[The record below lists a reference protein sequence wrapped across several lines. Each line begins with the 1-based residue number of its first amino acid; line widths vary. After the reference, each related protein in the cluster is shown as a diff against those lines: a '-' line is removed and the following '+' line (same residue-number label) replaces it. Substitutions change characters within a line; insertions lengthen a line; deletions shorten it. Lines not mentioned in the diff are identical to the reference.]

1 MLTFFYC
8 FTKCSPSKDSSKYTY
23 ILRYAHTHRYSIKE
37 NIQMRNEEDI
47 ISELKIYK
55 QLGGGTVCDLT
66 SIGLR

>member
-1 MLTFFYC
+1 MRTLL
-8 FTKCSPSKDSSKYTY
+8 SPLLSLHT
-23 ILRYAHTHRYSIKE
+23 LTHRYSVKE

-55 QLGGGTVCDLT
+55 QLGGGTICDLT